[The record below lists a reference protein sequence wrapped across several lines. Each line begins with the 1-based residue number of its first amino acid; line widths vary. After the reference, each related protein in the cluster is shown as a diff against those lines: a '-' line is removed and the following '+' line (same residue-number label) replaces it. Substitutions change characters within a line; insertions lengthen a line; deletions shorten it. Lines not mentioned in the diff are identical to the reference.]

1 MIDPEFT
8 DILTRGEGQYLWRIE
23 NLKPVPVEP
32 EGFGKFFSG
41 DSYILLVAA
50 KLRANSSALNFNI
63 HFWLGESTTHDEMG
77 AAAYKTVELDNALG
91 GAATQYRETQG
102 HESSKFLSY
111 FKSVGGVM
119 YMEGGAESGFK
130 HVEGKVYPTR
140 LLQLKGKRNVRVKQ
154 VESSAASLNDGD
166 VFILDLG
173 LEIYQWNGAS
183 CNRMEKAKA
192 LTVCTRLRDDRGAK
206 PVVHIIES
214 SEKDEE
220 RTTEFWDALGG
231 YAVPATAEEGGDDK
245 AEEKKS

>member
-1 MIDPEFT
+1 MATMIDPEFQG
-8 DILTRGEGQYLWRIE
+8 IRERGEGQYLWRIE

-50 KLRANSSALNFNI
+50 KLRANSSALNFNV
-63 HFWLGESTTHDEMG
+63 HFWLGEATTHDEMG

-140 LLQLKGKRNVRVKQ
+140 LLQLKGQ
-154 VESSAASLNDGD
+154 
-166 VFILDLG
+166 
-173 LEIYQWNGAS
+173 
-183 CNRMEKAKA
+183 CNLCLYTATNTK
-192 LTVCTRLRDDRGAK
+192 
-206 PVVHIIES
+206 II
-214 SEKDEE
+214 
-220 RTTEFWDALGG
+220 
-231 YAVPATAEEGGDDK
+231 
-245 AEEKKS
+245 